1 MFVYAVRSNKSAIIA
16 KIAEIFKATSKPMPL
31 SIQMPVASLVIVPAI
46 AAMQK
51 PKPISVALNERLLN
65 TSGVR

>member
-1 MFVYAVRSNKSAIIA
+1 
-16 KIAEIFKATSKPMPL
+16 MP
-31 SIQMPVASLVIVPAI
+31 IPVESLVIVPAI

-65 TSGVR
+65 TRGVRYKTPPAPIDAKTLQIVIRRNFEGNWFHH